1 MGESKATT
9 TKDNNIPLIDLSLL
23 NSPNNSSSADSIAS
37 LAAEITEA
45 CETWGCFQ
53 VINHGVPVEQSRAIE
68 SAARQFFDQPKEEK
82 KKVWRYERNP
92 LGYHDSEITMNV
104 SDWKEVFDFT
114 VQNPTLFPA
123 SPDPHDLELRE
134 LVNQWPQFSPQFRE
148 VCEEYAKEIEK
159 LGYQLLEL
167 LSLSLGL
174 PRQSGQTVGCGTFVE
189 VFIYVMVIETLNK
202 VIMDPFGCT
211 KFERKLEVDEV
222 CGNKEELGSHAN
234 DPIQSLTKNDVLE
247 MQFNSEEDANDF
259 YNQYAKVVG
268 FSIRK
273 DTRTMQAT
281 KVLSRK
287 WVCSRQG
294 QRAKQHLARIDR
306 KRAARALTR
315 VGCDA
320 HFRIRYNLDVG
331 KYIVT
336 HFNMEHNHPLA
347 TSPCVPFLR
356 SHRFVKIPDKAQVK
370 TLHDVG
376 VKTSQIMDLLVQQ
389 SGSFANVG
397 FIHKDLHNYI
407 QAERKVE
414 MKDGDAECALAYLCA
429 KADAD
434 PYFFYKYDK
443 DQENRLDKLFWADS
457 RSRLDYAAFDDV
469 GGLQV
474 KRKWDGKWV
483 PVKPNPHAYLVIICD
498 IFQVWS
504 NDKYESVVH
513 RAMVN
518 SEKERISIVFFF
530 YPAHY
535 TMVEPLEEL
544 INDRNPPKYRPYNWG
559 KFSAARRRSNFTK
572 NNVGRIQIDH
582 FKHPMLILKKVIWC
596 LYVLFMLVENVL
608 PQSDAEMLFNYE
620 TENLGTELQRLP
632 ATIIESVEALQKDN
646 VLGNLVGENLSEAEI
661 QVRKAEI

>member
-1 MGESKATT
+1 MEESKAIT

-23 NSPNNSSSADSIAS
+23 NSPNNFSSADSIAS

-68 SAARQFFDQPKEEK
+68 SASRQFFDQPKEEK

-104 SDWKEVFDFT
+104 RDWKEVFDFT

-134 LVNQWPQFSPQFRE
+134 LVNQWPQFPPQFRE

-174 PRQSGQTVGCGTFVE
+174 PRRRLNHFFKDQTSIV
-189 VFIYVMVIETLNK
+189 
-202 VIMDPFGCT
+202 
-211 KFERKLEVDEV
+211 R
-222 CGNKEELGSHAN
+222 
-234 DPIQSLTKNDVLE
+234 
-247 MQFNSEEDANDF
+247 FNH
-259 YNQYAKVVG
+259 YPP
-268 FSIRK
+268 
-273 DTRTMQAT
+273 
-281 KVLSRK
+281 
-287 WVCSRQG
+287 CP
-294 QRAKQHLARIDR
+294 
-306 KRAARALTR
+306 
-315 VGCDA
+315 
-320 HFRIRYNLDVG
+320 
-331 KYIVT
+331 
-336 HFNMEHNHPLA
+336 NHPGQVLGVGQHTDSGALSILA
-347 TSPCVPFLR
+347 
-356 SHRFVKIPDKAQVK
+356 Q
-370 TLHDVG
+370 
-376 VKTSQIMDLLVQQ
+376 
-389 SGSFANVG
+389 
-397 FIHKDLHNYI
+397 
-407 QAERKVE
+407 
-414 MKDGDAECALAYLCA
+414 
-429 KADAD
+429 
-434 PYFFYKYDK
+434 
-443 DQENRLDKLFWADS
+443 
-457 RSRLDYAAFDDV
+457 DDV

-513 RAMVN
+513 RATVN
-518 SEKERISIVFFF
+518 SEKERISIVFFS

-582 FKHPMLILKKVIWC
+582 FKVI
-596 LYVLFMLVENVL
+596 
-608 PQSDAEMLFNYE
+608 
-620 TENLGTELQRLP
+620 
-632 ATIIESVEALQKDN
+632 
-646 VLGNLVGENLSEAEI
+646 
-661 QVRKAEI
+661 

>member
-1 MGESKATT
+1 MEESKATT

-53 VINHGVPVEQSRAIE
+53 VINHGVPVEQSQAIE
-68 SAARQFFDQPKEEK
+68 SASRQFFDQPKEEK

-104 SDWKEVFDFT
+104 RDWKEVFDFT

-134 LVNQWPQFSPQFRE
+134 LVNQWPQFPPQFRE

-174 PRQSGQTVGCGTFVE
+174 PRQRLNHFFKDQTSIV
-189 VFIYVMVIETLNK
+189 
-202 VIMDPFGCT
+202 
-211 KFERKLEVDEV
+211 R
-222 CGNKEELGSHAN
+222 
-234 DPIQSLTKNDVLE
+234 
-247 MQFNSEEDANDF
+247 FNH
-259 YNQYAKVVG
+259 YPP
-268 FSIRK
+268 
-273 DTRTMQAT
+273 
-281 KVLSRK
+281 
-287 WVCSRQG
+287 CP
-294 QRAKQHLARIDR
+294 
-306 KRAARALTR
+306 
-315 VGCDA
+315 
-320 HFRIRYNLDVG
+320 
-331 KYIVT
+331 
-336 HFNMEHNHPLA
+336 NHPGQVLGVGQHTDSGALSILA
-347 TSPCVPFLR
+347 
-356 SHRFVKIPDKAQVK
+356 Q
-370 TLHDVG
+370 
-376 VKTSQIMDLLVQQ
+376 
-389 SGSFANVG
+389 
-397 FIHKDLHNYI
+397 
-407 QAERKVE
+407 
-414 MKDGDAECALAYLCA
+414 
-429 KADAD
+429 
-434 PYFFYKYDK
+434 
-443 DQENRLDKLFWADS
+443 
-457 RSRLDYAAFDDV
+457 DDV

-483 PVKPNPHAYLVIICD
+483 PVKPNPHAYIVIICD

-559 KFSAARRRSNFTK
+559 KFSAARWRSNFTK

-582 FKHPMLILKKVIWC
+582 FKFYDQIQPNKWTYLPESSDGVTNSEVKSINGCANPYLVMASITAAGIDGLRRNLILPEPWEHPMLILKKVIWC
-596 LYVLFMLVENVL
+596 LFVLFMLVENVL

-632 ATIIESVEALQKDN
+632 ATLIESVEALQKDN
-646 VLGNLVGENLSEAEI
+646 LLGNLVSEIFQKLKYKFGRYAEI
-661 QVRKAEI
+661 DYHSQNKDAYKQQSYRTVLLNW